1 MVTLERELR
10 TLEGVRRVTR
20 EAYGVEVEGEVE
32 RALTAREDL
41 EWSPIQMRTVVFRA
55 SQKELFQDFKELEER
70 KELILPPYL
79 E

>member
-1 MVTLERELR
+1 MVTLEQELR

-41 EWSPIQMRTVVFRA
+41 EWSPI
-55 SQKELFQDFKELEER
+55 
-70 KELILPPYL
+70 
-79 E
+79 